1 MALSFS
7 IPKKKKMAVS
17 FSLKASLTFF
27 SYFSAAKRSNNKK
40 LGHRLRVT
48 KTKLLEW
55 RISLVREEMGSI
67 SLRISSSLSFHL
79 RYLTSIYG
87 AGGGA
92 EGLGPCEVE
101 AVVEEFAVGGGDKC
115 GAMDSLGFDLG
126 ESEDE
131 SFNES

>member
-1 MALSFS
+1 
-7 IPKKKKMAVS
+7 
-17 FSLKASLTFF
+17 
-27 SYFSAAKRSNNKK
+27 
-40 LGHRLRVT
+40 
-48 KTKLLEW
+48 
-55 RISLVREEMGSI
+55 MGSI

-79 RYLTSIYG
+79 RYSASIYG

-92 EGLGPCEVE
+92 GGLDPCEVE
-101 AVVEEFAVGGGDKC
+101 AVEEEFAVGNGDEC